1 MKQPYTKEERTR
13 IKRGIAGQK
22 HKQITNLKNALNTLV
37 YMIPKGIL
45 QTTDIN
51 YSELVSIRNKL
62 NTAILNQSKTF
73 TVCPKCY
80 SLIKTR
86 KPSKNTKNFSSYNCN
101 ICNAKNDWL
110 SGFRKIRHKTDLQ
123 TTLKELQNKYPEHF
137 I

>member
-1 MKQPYTKEERTR
+1 MQRPYTKEEQIR
-13 IKRGIAGQK
+13 INRGKARYK
-22 HKQITNLKNALNTLV
+22 YNQITNLKNALNLLV
-37 YMIPKGIL
+37 YRMPKDIL
-45 QTTDIN
+45 QATNIN
-51 YSELVSIRNKL
+51 RSELVSIRNKL
-62 NTAILNQSKTF
+62 NIAILNQSKTF

-86 KPSKNTKNFSSYNCN
+86 KPPKKAKNFSDHNCN
-101 ICNAKNDWL
+101 ICNAKNNWS

>member
-1 MKQPYTKEERTR
+1 MKRPYTKEEQTR
-13 IKRGIAGQK
+13 INRGKAHYK
-22 HKQITNLKNALNTLV
+22 HKQIANLKNALNSLV
-37 YMIPKGIL
+37 YKIPTDIL
-45 QTTDIN
+45 QATDIN
-51 YSELVSIRNKL
+51 YNELKNIRNKL

-86 KPSKNTKNFSSYNCN
+86 KPPKNAKNLSSYNCN
-101 ICNAKNDWL
+101 ICNAENDWL
-110 SGFRKIRHKTDLQ
+110 FGFRKIRHKTDLQ